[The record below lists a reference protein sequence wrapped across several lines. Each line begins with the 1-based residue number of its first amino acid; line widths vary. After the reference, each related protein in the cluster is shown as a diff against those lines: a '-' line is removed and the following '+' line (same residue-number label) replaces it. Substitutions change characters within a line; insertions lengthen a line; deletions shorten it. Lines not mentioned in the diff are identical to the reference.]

1 MNILVPVKRVI
12 DYQQRI
18 RLNKDRTDVEKT
30 NVKMSMN
37 PFDEIAL
44 EAALQLREQG
54 VATSICAVSIGSAD
68 SQETLRNALAMGAD
82 KAILVETTADAE
94 PLLVAQILQKIVAQ
108 EHSELVL
115 LGKQAIDNDCGQVPQ
130 MLAGLLAW
138 SQATYASN
146 IAYADDRFI
155 VTREID
161 GGLETL
167 SLSKPAVISADLR
180 LNKPRFVSLP
190 NIMKARAKPI
200 EVIKLDTLAL
210 NYQPRL
216 TVLKVEEPTRKRSC
230 VKLTDFNELMTKLTE
245 VGLI

>member
-1 MNILVPVKRVI
+1 MNILVPIKRVI

-54 VATSICAVSIGSAD
+54 VATSVCAVSLGSAD
-68 SQETLRNALAMGAD
+68 SQETLRTALAMGAD
-82 KAILVETTADAE
+82 KAILVETNSDAE

-108 EHSELVL
+108 ENSELVL

-138 SQATYASN
+138 PQATYAST
-146 IAYADDRFI
+146 IAYDKGRFV

-161 GGLETL
+161 GGLETV
-167 SLSKPAVISADLR
+167 SLAKPAVISADLR

-190 NIMKARAKPI
+190 NIMKARSKPI
-200 EVIKLDTLAL
+200 EAIKCDAL
-210 NYQPRL
+210 GIQYQPRL
-216 TVLKVEEPTRKRSC
+216 TVLNVEEPTRKRSC
-230 VKLTDFNELMTKLTE
+230 VKLTDFNELMSTLTE
-245 VGLI
+245 AGLV

>member
-1 MNILVPVKRVI
+1 M
-12 DYQQRI
+12 
-18 RLNKDRTDVEKT
+18 
-30 NVKMSMN
+30 
-37 PFDEIAL
+37 
-44 EAALQLREQG
+44 
-54 VATSICAVSIGSAD
+54 SIGSAD

>member
-1 MNILVPVKRVI
+1 MNILVPIKRVI

-54 VATSICAVSIGSAD
+54 VATSVCAVSIGSAD
-68 SQETLRNALAMGAD
+68 SQETLRTALAMGAD
-82 KAILVETTADAE
+82 KAILVETNSDAE
-94 PLLVAQILQKIVAQ
+94 PLLVAQ
-108 EHSELVL
+108 ENSELVL

-138 SQATYASN
+138 PQATYAST
-146 IAYADDRFI
+146 IAYDKGRFV

-161 GGLETL
+161 GGLETV
-167 SLSKPAVISADLR
+167 SLAKPAVISADLR

-190 NIMKARAKPI
+190 NIMKARSKPI
-200 EVIKLDTLAL
+200 EAIKCDAL
-210 NYQPRL
+210 GIQYQPRL
-216 TVLKVEEPTRKRSC
+216 TVLNVEEPTRKRSC
-230 VKLTDFNELMTKLTE
+230 VKLTDFNELMSTLTE
-245 VGLI
+245 AGLV